1 MCAHVSGCVTA
12 LPLTCRITHSGP
24 AAKHA
29 FRACQTR
36 SQQQTQKHTHTKPQH
51 SFEDAAPG
59 PYDVVVDTIG
69 GEYEARGLK
78 LLKPRGGG
86 GTSSTSGASGSGGG
100 TGGSGG
106 GIGSSR
112 SSSTSQQQQQQQQ
125 DRRGGL
131 YVHLLAHGWNARY
144 GPGLGLAATLG
155 SAVRGTLAAALRLGP
170 DYRVVAVRSPAR
182 EGLEQVARLI
192 GEGRLKPVIDCRLP
206 LARAA
211 EAHARSEAG
220 HARGKIV
227 LEVAALE

>member
-1 MCAHVSGCVTA
+1 MPNA
-12 LPLTCRITHSGP
+12 LITTNTNT
-24 AAKHA
+24 
-29 FRACQTR
+29 QTP
-36 SQQQTQKHTHTKPQH
+36 KPQH
-51 SFEDAAPG
+51 SFEDAGPG

-100 TGGSGG
+100 TGGGG
-106 GIGSSR
+106 GIGSS

-155 SAVRGTLAAALRLGP
+155 SAVRGTLASALRLGP

-192 GEGRLKPVIDCRLP
+192 EEGRLKPVIDCRLP